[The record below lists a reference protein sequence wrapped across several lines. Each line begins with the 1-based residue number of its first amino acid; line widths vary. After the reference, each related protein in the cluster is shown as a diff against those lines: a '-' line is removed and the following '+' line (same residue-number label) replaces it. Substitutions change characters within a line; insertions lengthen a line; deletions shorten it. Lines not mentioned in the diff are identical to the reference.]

1 MDWKKEVKSWGAIL
15 AVFAFLYFTGLIPV
29 IQGALQSVLLA
40 TGLMKPSI
48 EVPDIT
54 DQNFDYRGQFTD
66 FKGNT
71 IDLQSYRGKT
81 LLSTYGLLGVVLAA
95 QRCPIFPISTMR

>member
-1 MDWKKEVKSWGAIL
+1 MDWKKEVKSWVAIL

-48 EVPDIT
+48 EVPDLT
-54 DQNFDYRGQFTD
+54 DQKFDYRGQFTD

-71 IDLQSYRGKT
+71 IDLQAYRG
-81 LLSTYGLLGVVLAA
+81 
-95 QRCPIFPISTMR
+95 